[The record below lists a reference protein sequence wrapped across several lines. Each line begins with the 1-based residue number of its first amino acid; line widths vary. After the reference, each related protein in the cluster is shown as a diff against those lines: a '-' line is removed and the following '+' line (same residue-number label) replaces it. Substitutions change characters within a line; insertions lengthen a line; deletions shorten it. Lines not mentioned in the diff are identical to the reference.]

1 MKKNRWIFGL
11 LGAGCAL
18 SLALPQRAIAGVSD
32 ADFKALQE
40 AVQKLG
46 DQVNALEQTNALEQQ
61 THEKDVQQLKEM
73 QDKLS
78 QTQKTATEAEQKSAA
93 AAQAQLQP
101 VLGPPIDEATVN
113 HNFMMLGDAEFQY
126 TKIQGQNGAFL
137 QADFAPIFLYRAG
150 DDLLFEAGFDTTLQN
165 NAPNSPG
172 YTTTFNLSFAQL
184 NYVMG
189 NYTTLAAGYMLL
201 PLGTYVQ
208 RSAGWLNLIPVDP
221 LAVDALLPAASP
233 GVQMLGAIPT
243 GDQGKY
249 INYSIYCVNGPS
261 SADGT
266 ANAGALDLGGNVGV
280 RSDGVTAN
288 LHSAPAG
295 GGRVGIFLPFK
306 PHYDLEFGVSG
317 QTGQWDNSGK
327 YLWSAGVF
335 DAALHLGSSLE
346 LKGEYIATLYGSDD
360 HGQVH
365 QNGLYA
371 QVGYKLA
378 GLDLEW
384 PVINNV
390 ELMGRYDY
398 LNDGLGNITSRYTM
412 GYVYYI
418 TSTFLFEG
426 DYLVSNSTDPT
437 QPHNQFIFQLSY
449 GF

>member
-1 MKKNRWIFGL
+1 MKKYHWIFGL
-11 LGAGCAL
+11 LGAGCAV
-18 SLALPQRAIAGVSD
+18 SLALPQRVAAEVSD
-32 ADFKALQE
+32 SDFKALQE
-40 AVQKLG
+40 AVQKLSN
-46 DQVNALEQTNALEQQ
+46 QVNSLEQTNTIQQQ
-61 THEKDVQQLKEM
+61 THEKDVQQLKDL

-78 QTQKTATEAEQKSAA
+78 QTQKTAADAEQKSAA
-93 AAQAQLQP
+93 VAQAQAQP

-113 HNFMMLGDAEFQY
+113 HNFLMMGDAEFQFA
-126 TKIQGQNGAFL
+126 KIQGQNAAFL

-150 DDLLFEAGFDTTLQN
+150 DDLLFEAGFDTTIQN

-189 NYTTLAAGYMLL
+189 NYTTFAAGYMLL

-208 RSAGWLNLIPVDP
+208 RSAGWLNKISDDP

-233 GVQMLGAIPT
+233 GVQLLGAVPL
-243 GDQGKY
+243 DNQGKY
-249 INYSIYCVNGPS
+249 INYAVYCVNGPS

-266 ANAGALDLGGNVGV
+266 GNAGALDLGGNVGV
-280 RSDGVTAN
+280 TSDGTTAN
-288 LHSAPAG
+288 LHSAPGG
-295 GGRVGIFLPFK
+295 GGRVGIFLPIK
-306 PHYDLEFGVSG
+306 PHYDMEFGVSG
-317 QTGQWDNSGK
+317 QTGQWDNSGNH
-327 YLWSAGVF
+327 LWSAGVF

-365 QNGLYA
+365 QNGLFVQA
-371 QVGYKLA
+371 GYKLA
-378 GLDLEW
+378 GLDLDL
-384 PVINNV
+384 PLVNNV

-398 LNDGLGNITSRYTM
+398 LNDGLGNITSRYTV

-426 DYLVSNSTDPT
+426 NYEFLHSTDPT
-437 QPHNQFIFQLSY
+437 QVNQFTFQLSY